1 MKKPKIYSGLIM
13 NQKSQSNNKTNEI
26 FNQINILNKQ
36 ILKSKNAAFHK
47 ISLKYKT
54 QKSSPHKTPPKS
66 ISKISNNKN
75 VENIDLDID
84 LNKNLSKAKLIN
96 KELNNIISNISNN
109 KNKILMNYNS
119 NKIPGESNQNYIY
132 VNNNNTKQRK
142 TFYNKSTND
151 SPRNYLNSPNY
162 IINRNAISVIII
174 HINIILIYFSRY
186 FI

>member
-13 NQKSQSNNKTNEI
+13 NKKSQSNNKTNEI

-36 ILKSKNAAFHK
+36 ILKSKNGAFHK

-75 VENIDLDID
+75 LENIDLDID

-109 KNKILMNYNS
+109 KNKILMNY
-119 NKIPGESNQNYIY
+119 
-132 VNNNNTKQRK
+132 
-142 TFYNKSTND
+142 
-151 SPRNYLNSPNY
+151 YLCE
-162 IINRNAISVIII
+162 
-174 HINIILIYFSRY
+174 
-186 FI
+186 